1 MSMNGI
7 DVASYQAGIDLSAVP
22 CDFVIVKAT
31 EGNYYTNPD
40 FTRAYDQAVSL
51 GKKVGVYHY
60 ANGIASAETEAAYFL
75 DTIGDRVGKAVL
87 VLDWEQGSN
96 NAFSNPG
103 YAKAWLDYVF
113 QKTGVRP
120 LIYMSKSVCYGYDWS
135 AVAPNHGL
143 WVAQYANNNPT
154 GYQSSPWTDS
164 NGYGAWS
171 APAIFQY
178 TSTGRL
184 SGWNGNLDLNIAYMD
199 GTAWDKYAQGENYK
213 EPGPAEETTA
223 HEKEIRQVI
232 SRMEQEETY
241 NTLDEL
247 PFARDIIAKL
257 IEKGLI
263 SGVDDKG
270 NLGIS
275 YDLLRVLVINYR
287 AGLYGE

>member
-7 DVASYQAGIDLSAVP
+7 DVASYQTGIDLSVVP
-22 CDFVIVKAT
+22 CDFVIIKAT

-40 FTRAYDQAVSL
+40 FARAYDQAIAQ
-51 GKKVGVYHY
+51 GKKVGIYHY
-60 ANGIASAETEAAYFL
+60 ANGIVSAETEAAYFL
-75 DTIGDRVGKAVL
+75 DTVGDRVGEAIL
-87 VLDWEQGSN
+87 VLDWEQGGN
-96 NAFSNPG
+96 NAFGNPA
-103 YAKAWLDYVF
+103 YAKTWLDYVF
-113 QKTGVRP
+113 QKTGVRAI
-120 LIYMSKSVCYGYDWS
+120 IYMSKSVCYGYDWS

-143 WVAQYANNNPT
+143 WVAQYADNNPT
-154 GYQSSPWTDS
+154 GYQTNPWTDA

-178 TSTGRL
+178 SSTGRL
-184 SGWNGNLDLNIAYMD
+184 AGWNGNLDLNIAYMD

-213 EPGPAEETTA
+213 APEPAEEPTA
-223 HEKEIRQVI
+223 HEKEIRKVI
-232 SRMEQEETY
+232 NKMEQEETY

-247 PFARDIIAKL
+247 PFGRDIIAKL

-263 SGVDDKG
+263 SGVDDEG

-287 AGLYGE
+287 AGVYGE

>member
-75 DTIGDRVGKAVL
+75 DTIGDRVGEAVL

-103 YAKAWLDYVF
+103 YAKTWLDYVF

-143 WVAQYANNNPT
+143 WVAQYANNKPT

-184 SGWNGNLDLNIAYMD
+184 AGWNGNLDLNIAYMD

-213 EPGPAEETTA
+213 APEPAEETTA

-247 PFARDIIAKL
+247 PFGRDIIAKL